1 MTMFVHSS
9 LVLAAVVVAFAI
21 GKKMK
26 ISTELSMFLSA
37 LVGLAVHA
45 LLPKGVDP
53 RSPLPFVEMI
63 RHVVEGSFTYFDVCL
78 TFLTATF
85 S

>member
-45 LLPKGVDP
+45 LLPKGV
-53 RSPLPFVEMI
+53 EN
-63 RHVVEGSFTYFDVCL
+63 
-78 TFLTATF
+78 
-85 S
+85 